1 MRRPSVSLPDELVEL
16 IDENRSKTGALNR
29 SQFVRKATIH
39 YFESE
44 TDIDVEQETNQDIR
58 V

>member
-29 SQFVRKATIH
+29 SEFMRKATVH
-39 YFESE
+39 YLDSE
-44 TDIDVEQETNQDIR
+44 TDIDVEQETDQDIR

>member
-29 SQFVRKATIH
+29 SQFIRKATIH
-39 YFESE
+39 YLESE
-44 TDIDVEQETNQDIR
+44 TDIDVEQETNQNI
-58 V
+58 

>member
-29 SQFVRKATIH
+29 SQFVRKATV
-39 YFESE
+39 YYLDSE
-44 TDIDVEQETNQDIR
+44 TDIDVEQETDQDIR